1 MANTPINA
9 MTATF
14 GSGDQTAIKMNV
26 SDVGPSNSNSK
37 LIDLQLGSVTKFKVT
52 KRGEVIATNYT
63 GSFSGSNFIKDQSG
77 VAGTKYL
84 LFSNGSGQR
93 TVGYDTSLS
102 YDASSNTLTTNG
114 SVNTGGDIDST
125 NLSPLLLSSP
135 TTIGFGS
142 SATTIRIG
150 STSAGG
156 YTRFDSK
163 QVRGNFTGSFTGSFS
178 GSKGKFTK
186 ISGSNVKITGRVT
199 ANSFTGSISGG
210 YAAFTNIRTGT
221 FTANSFTGSISG
233 SRANF
238 TKISGSGGLITGRFK
253 ANSFTGSIS
262 GSRANFTKISGS
274 GGLITGRFKAN
285 SFTGS
290 ISGGYAAFTN
300 ISGGYA
306 DFTNISGGYANFTK
320 ISGSG
325 GLITGRFKANSFTG
339 SISGGY
345 ASITEITGSSGR
357 IENNLVIEGSLQLNN
372 SITGSNNMFISGA
385 GSPIAGYVGIMIG
398 GVKYKMPLYPW
409 T

>member
-26 SDVGPSNSNSK
+26 SDAGPSNNSSK

-63 GSFSGSNFIKDQSG
+63 GSFSGSNFIKNQSSDS
-77 VAGTKYL
+77 GTKYL

-150 STSAGG
+150 SPSVGG

-262 GSRANFTKISGS
+262 GGYAAFTNISGGYADFTNISGS
-274 GGLITGRFKAN
+274 GGLITGRLKAN

-306 DFTNISGGYANFTK
+306 AFTNITGGYANFTN
-320 ISGSG
+320 IS
-325 GLITGRFKANSFTG
+325 
-339 SISGGY
+339 
-345 ASITEITGSSGR
+345 GSSGR
-357 IENNLVIEGSLQLNN
+357 IETQLVIEGSLQLNN

-385 GSPIAGYVGIMIG
+385 GSPIVGYVGIMIG

>member
-26 SDVGPSNSNSK
+26 ADLGPSDNSSK
-37 LIDLQLGSVTKFKVT
+37 LIDLQLGNVTKFKVS

-77 VAGTKYL
+77 VVGTKYL

-150 STSAGG
+150 STSVGG

-233 SRANF
+233 SNGKF
-238 TKISGSGGLITGRFK
+238 TKISGSDGLFTNIRTGT
-253 ANSFTGSIS
+253 FT
-262 GSRANFTKISGS
+262 
-274 GGLITGRFKAN
+274 AN

-300 ISGGYA
+300 ITGGYAAFTNITGGYA
-306 DFTNISGGYANFTK
+306 DFTNIN
-320 ISGSG
+320 GSS
-325 GLITGRFKANSFTG
+325 GLITGTFTANSFTG
-339 SISGGY
+339 SISGGYAAFTNVTGGY

>member
-26 SDVGPSNSNSK
+26 SDLGPSDNSSK
-37 LIDLQLGSVTKFKVT
+37 LIDLQLGNVTKFKVS

-150 STSAGG
+150 SPSVGG

-262 GSRANFTKISGS
+262 GGYAAFTNISGGYADFTNISGS

-300 ISGGYA
+300 I
-306 DFTNISGGYANFTK
+306 TGGYANFTN
-320 ISGSG
+320 IS
-325 GLITGRFKANSFTG
+325 
-339 SISGGY
+339 
-345 ASITEITGSSGR
+345 GSSGR
-357 IENNLVIEGSLQLNN
+357 IETQLVIEGSLQLNN

-385 GSPIAGYVGIMIG
+385 GSPIVGYVGIMIG